1 MGIIRVFFALSVLL
15 GHISI
20 NIFPPPIYAVQGF
33 YIVSGFYMSLILNEK
48 YPTSNLNIVFYKKR
62 LLKLLPTYWLIASVA
77 LLIALV
83 FAYKGES
90 NILFFD
96 FNNFPIDT
104 SITTYIYLVF
114 SNIFI
119 WGQDLALFLGISPE
133 TGNMFFSASS
143 FAEEYPMLRYML
155 IPVSWSVSSEFTFYF
170 IAPFILRKKQK
181 VVFLLFVISL
191 LSNIVT
197 NYYGLNDSNW
207 RFRFFPSI
215 LLYFLTGY
223 WAYLIYNKFKSKLCL
238 YKLKY
243 FCVCLYAV
251 ILTLF
256 INLEMPYAVNTC
268 FLLLISL
275 VFIPCIFSS
284 FKTSKYDRI
293 IGEMSYP
300 LYLIHPLFIG
310 INELM
315 NINSTF
321 FVVVAS
327 FVGAYCVYKYFVRH
341 IEKFRNRIGTFSN

>member
-1 MGIIRVFFALSVLL
+1 MGIIRLFFALSVLL
-15 GHISI
+15 GHINI
-20 NIFPPPIYAVQGF
+20 NVFPPPMYAVQGF
-33 YIVSGFYMSLILNEK
+33 YVISGFYMSLILNEK

-62 LLKLLPTYWLIASVA
+62 LLKLLPTYWLIALVA
-77 LLIALV
+77 LLIALI
-83 FAYKGES
+83 FAYRRES

-96 FNNFPIDT
+96 FSNFPIT
-104 SITTYIYLVF
+104 ASITTYIYLVF

-143 FAEEYPMLRYML
+143 FAEEHPMLRYML
-155 IPVSWSVSSEFTFYF
+155 IPVSWSVSSELTFYL

-181 VVFLLFVISL
+181 IVFVLFMISL

-223 WAYLIYNKFKSKLCL
+223 WAYLIYDKFKSKLSLRKPKYLFVFL
-238 YKLKY
+238 YT
-243 FCVCLYAV
+243 VV
-251 ILTLF
+251 LTLF
-256 INLEMPYAVNTC
+256 INLEIPYAIKTS
-268 FLLLISL
+268 FLLLMSL
-275 VFIPCIFSS
+275 FFIPYIFNS
-284 FKTSKYDRI
+284 FKIDKYDRI

-315 NINSTF
+315 NINNAF
-321 FVVVAS
+321 FVIFAS
-327 FVGAYCVYKYFVRH
+327 IGGAFCVYKYFIKH
-341 IEKFRNRIGTFSN
+341 IETMRNRIGPY